1 MIHNA
6 ERATEV
12 LALRYATMRGRKASE
27 VYHRYDLLDIEDR
40 VLDMDC
46 YFWLIRSSAGITLVD
61 CGWDRRVGLHGISP
75 RYSHIDVEE
84 RDPVELLAGVGVAPG
99 DVDRVII
106 SHMHFDHV
114 GNLDLFPDATLVM
127 SRAEYACWSGPE
139 SAQPRPP
146 HPVMSRDMQ
155 IVEDHRQRGR
165 LHLVDEPSEVVP
177 GVTVHPLGGHTPGQV
192 LVEVTADTGIVLLA
206 SDAVHYHEELDENRP
221 FYVFS
226 DLDELVGGY
235 DLLRSKAGAS
245 DTWVVSGHDPLEMER
260 YTRVN
265 DHCVDLTRPL

>member
-1 MIHNA
+1 
-6 ERATEV
+6 
-12 LALRYATMRGRKASE
+12 
-27 VYHRYDLLDIEDR
+27 
-40 VLDMDC
+40 
-46 YFWLIRSSAGITLVD
+46 
-61 CGWDRRVGLHGISP
+61 
-75 RYSHIDVEE
+75 
-84 RDPVELLAGVGVAPG
+84 
-99 DVDRVII
+99 
-106 SHMHFDHV
+106 
-114 GNLDLFPDATLVM
+114 
-127 SRAEYACWSGPE
+127 
-139 SAQPRPP
+139 
-146 HPVMSRDMQ
+146 
-155 IVEDHRQRGR
+155 
-165 LHLVDEPSEVVP
+165 VDEPSEVVP

-192 LVEVTADTGIVLLA
+192 LVEVTADTGTVLLA